1 MIAFKELNE
10 ELKKEKQRRG
20 HGFLGKYDEI
30 RLMEEIRELY

>member
-10 ELKKEKQRRG
+10 ELEKEKQRRG